1 MENKFKRVTIIQDNG
16 DKVHYTPEDF
26 EEVMNKNPEVKD
38 KFQGDVYKM
47 AIAFLQFHI
56 DCGNK
61 GYIL

>member
-16 DKVHYTPEDF
+16 DKVPEDF
-26 EEVMNKNPEVKD
+26 EEVMSKSPEVKD